1 MTPVRATTPSEP
13 QINRRVGAANS
24 VLFIAKYGYYSKLHV
39 WGAPGAVG
47 STKQAV
53 LVTPVRATP
62 PSNPQINR
70 RRGAANSILFIA
82 KYSYYS

>member
-1 MTPVRATTPSEP
+1 MIRLISIHWIRYIVYNM
-13 QINRRVGAANS
+13 Q
-24 VLFIAKYGYYSKLHV
+24 KLNV

-62 PSNPQINR
+62 PSSPQISR
-70 RRGAANSILFIA
+70 RVGAANSILFIA